1 VNWEIELSPDAA
13 EWFRKLIPKP
23 PDVSVPHFEQ
33 SQPSTAP
40 GTGVQP
46 SLEPYPVCG
55 GIESAIIELCVIFK
69 THAWSFW

>member
-1 VNWEIELSPDAA
+1 
-13 EWFRKLIPKP
+13 
-23 PDVSVPHFEQ
+23 VPHFEQ

-46 SLEPYPVCG
+46 LLEPYPVCG